1 MRFNIYYSVHNSRK
15 YEVIYGTSRQT
26 CGSLGMEGC
35 GKSER
40 KDDRGAQ
47 GDFW

>member
-35 GKSER
+35 GNSVLS
-40 KDDRGAQ
+40 DCG
-47 GDFW
+47 GPG